1 METATG
7 GRRRGTGSMKT
18 PRRLADELT
27 PPERTKIRLGI
38 AAALFACISL
48 AGCCQSGVSIRT
60 VPEMSDLNLLYTT
73 ETGFAVTPTGPLV
86 APPESWY
93 DNFFRA
99 EETLSPGRHLLARID
114 HGDPA
119 RTKKVVVTVLD
130 YNGRRLKEFVL
141 ALRDHNS
148 YVTMSPT
155 GDLFAST
162 LGLGFTALDSPSH
175 WPYRVYLVDD
185 QGRYLREREMGT
197 LRTWRFSFSP
207 NGKRLACFVDDTADP
222 DRQRYLVV
230 LKVPSLEEELKIELD
245 KIAVDAGWLD
255 DEKAYVLHINREG
268 SIRILTCEIRDPR
281 LRLEK
286 EWKLKGRPLGG
297 AQYATGPDGL
307 VLFVL
312 KTREPPTEDAG
323 PSMDGYLVL
332 LICDVLTREL
342 YRAPKDTPFDGV
354 FPLRSANFG
363 RDIGDGAAQEGGR

>member
-1 METATG
+1 M
-7 GRRRGTGSMKT
+7 
-18 PRRLADELT
+18 
-27 PPERTKIRLGI
+27 
-38 AAALFACISL
+38 
-48 AGCCQSGVSIRT
+48 
-60 VPEMSDLNLLYTT
+60 
-73 ETGFAVTPTGPLV
+73 V

-342 YRAPKDTPFDGV
+342 YRAPNQKILHSMACSRCDQRTSDAT
-354 FPLRSANFG
+354 SATVQP
-363 RDIGDGAAQEGGR
+363 RRAGGERWRWKGT